1 MKKFLSSLVMTILL
15 SSCAVEK
22 EKLTENIG
30 KYVPPNIDDTNFK
43 NSTISNKNFDETWNS
58 VIDFVNDSF
67 FKIENLEKDSGLLT
81 LSFGAKEAEKFIDC
95 GDFEYTLFFTGEEFK
110 GSYIDYAKSGL
121 LAVLEA
127 KMNINIEKIDNES
140 TKISIN
146 TNYTYSTQ
154 HALGY
159 YDPKLNQTYS
169 FESGGY
175 QTIDVIN
182 PIKGSIPTRTCKSTN
197 FAENTIFKLSKVRI
211 LTIFISLSCLF
222 ERQYL

>member
-1 MKKFLSSLVMTILL
+1 MKKFLSTLVMTILL

-43 NSTISNKNFDETWNS
+43 NSVITNKDFDEAWTS
-58 VIDFVNDSF
+58 ITDFVNNSF

-81 LSFGAKEAEKFIDC
+81 LSFGSKEAENFIDC

-121 LAVLEA
+121 LAVLDA
-127 KMNINIEKIDNES
+127 KMNINIRKIDNES
-140 TKISIN
+140 TKISIY
-146 TNYTYSTQ
+146 TNYMYSTQ

-169 FESGGY
+169 FVSGGY
-175 QTIDVIN
+175 QTINVIN
-182 PIKGSIPTRTCKSTN
+182 PISGSLPTRTCKSTN
-197 FAENTIFKLSKVRI
+197 FAENTIFNVIK
-211 LTIFISLSCLF
+211 
-222 ERQYL
+222 

>member
-1 MKKFLSSLVMTILL
+1 MKKIFSSLVVTILL

-22 EKLTENIG
+22 EKLTENVG

-43 NSTISNKNFDETWNS
+43 NSVITNKNFDETWTS
-58 VIDFVNDSF
+58 VIDFVSNSF
-67 FKIENLEKDSGLLT
+67 FIIEDLDKDSGLLT
-81 LSFGAKEAEKFIDC
+81 LSFGSKEAENFIDC

-121 LAVLEA
+121 MAVLEA
-127 KMNINIEKIDNES
+127 EMNINIQKIDSES

-146 TNYTYSTQ
+146 TNYTYLTQ

-169 FESGGY
+169 FKSGGY

-182 PIKGSIPTRTCKSTN
+182 PISGSIPTRTCKSTN
-197 FAENTIFKLSKVRI
+197 FAENAIFNVIK
-211 LTIFISLSCLF
+211 
-222 ERQYL
+222 

>member
-1 MKKFLSSLVMTILL
+1 MKKILLSLVITILL

-22 EKLTENIG
+22 KKLTENVG
-30 KYVPPNIDDTNFK
+30 KYVPPNIDDINFK
-43 NSTISNKNFDETWNS
+43 NSVTTNKNFDDIWTS

-67 FKIENLEKDSGLLT
+67 FKIENLDKDSGLLT
-81 LSFGAKEAEKFIDC
+81 LSFGSKETENFIDC

-127 KMNINIEKIDNES
+127 KMNINIRKIDNES
-140 TKISIN
+140 TKININ
-146 TNYTYSTQ
+146 TNYTFSTQ

-169 FESGGY
+169 FESGSY

-197 FAENTIFKLSKVRI
+197 FAENAIFNVIK
-211 LTIFISLSCLF
+211 
-222 ERQYL
+222 

>member
-1 MKKFLSSLVMTILL
+1 MKKFLSYLSMITFLL
-15 SSCAVEK
+15 SCAVEK
-22 EKLTENIG
+22 EKLTENVG
-30 KYVPPNIDDTNFK
+30 KYFPPNIEDTNFK
-43 NSTISNKNFDETWNS
+43 NSIITNKSFDETWTS
-58 VIDFVNDSF
+58 LIDFVSDSF

-81 LSFGAKEAEKFIDC
+81 LSFGSNEVENFIDC
-95 GDFEYTLFFTGEEFK
+95 GDFEYTLFFTGEEFE

-127 KMNINIEKIDNES
+127 KMNINIRKIDNES

-146 TNYTYSTQ
+146 TKYTYSTQ

-159 YDPKLNQTYS
+159 YDPELNQTYS

-197 FAENTIFKLSKVRI
+197 FAENAI
-211 LTIFISLSCLF
+211 LNVI
-222 ERQYL
+222 Q

>member
-1 MKKFLSSLVMTILL
+1 MKKFLSSLVMTILI

-22 EKLTENIG
+22 ERLTENIG
-30 KYVPPNIDDTNFK
+30 KYVPPNIDKINFTN
-43 NSTISNKNFDETWNS
+43 SIIINKNFDETWTS

-67 FKIENLEKDSGLLT
+67 FKIENLEKDSGLLI
-81 LSFGAKEAEKFIDC
+81 LSFGSKEAEKFIDC

-127 KMNINIEKIDNES
+127 KMNINIEKIDNQS
-140 TKISIN
+140 TKISLN

-197 FAENTIFKLSKVRI
+197 FAEKAIFNLLK
-211 LTIFISLSCLF
+211 
-222 ERQYL
+222 

>member
-1 MKKFLSSLVMTILL
+1 MKKFLSSLVVTILL
-15 SSCAVEK
+15 SSCAVDK
-22 EKLTENIG
+22 KKLTENVG
-30 KYVPPNIDDTNFK
+30 KYDPPNIDDTNFK
-43 NSTISNKNFDETWNS
+43 NSLITNKDFEETWTS
-58 VIDFVNDSF
+58 LVDFVNDSF
-67 FKIENLEKDSGLLT
+67 FKIENLDKDSGLLT
-81 LSFGAKEAEKFIDC
+81 LSFGSKDAEKFIDC

-121 LAVLEA
+121 LAALEA
-127 KMNINIEKIDNES
+127 KMNIKLQKINNES
-140 TKISIN
+140 TKISII
-146 TNYTYSTQ
+146 TNYTFSTQ

-197 FAENTIFKLSKVRI
+197 FAENVIFNVLK
-211 LTIFISLSCLF
+211 
-222 ERQYL
+222 

>member
-1 MKKFLSSLVMTILL
+1 MNKFLSSLVMTILL

-43 NSTISNKNFDETWNS
+43 NSVITNKDFDEAWTS
-58 VIDFVNDSF
+58 ITDFVNNSF

-81 LSFGAKEAEKFIDC
+81 LSFGSKEAENFIDC

-127 KMNINIEKIDNES
+127 EMDVNIQKIDNE
-140 TKISIN
+140 TTEISIN
-146 TNYTYSTQ
+146 TNYKYSTQ

-197 FAENTIFKLSKVRI
+197 FAENAIFNLLK
-211 LTIFISLSCLF
+211 
-222 ERQYL
+222 

>member
-1 MKKFLSSLVMTILL
+1 MKRFLLSLFMTILL
-15 SSCAVEK
+15 SSCATKV
-22 EKLTENIG
+22 EKLTENVG

-43 NSTISNKNFDETWNS
+43 NSVIINKNFDETWTS
-58 VIDFVNDSF
+58 VIDFVSDSF
-67 FKIENLEKDSGLLT
+67 FKIENLDKDSGFLT
-81 LSFGAKEAEKFIDC
+81 LSFGSKGVEDFIDC

-127 KMNINIEKIDNES
+127 KMNINIQKIDNES

-146 TNYTYSTQ
+146 TNYTFSTQ

-169 FESGGY
+169 FVSGGY
-175 QTIDVIN
+175 QTINVIN
-182 PIKGSIPTRTCKSTN
+182 PISGSIPTRTCRSTN
-197 FAENTIFKLSKVRI
+197 FAENAIFDVIK
-211 LTIFISLSCLF
+211 
-222 ERQYL
+222 

>member
-43 NSTISNKNFDETWNS
+43 NYTITNKNFDETWNS

-67 FKIENLEKDSGLLT
+67 KIENLEKDSGLLT
-81 LSFGAKEAEKFIDC
+81 LSFGSKEAEKFIDC

-140 TKISIN
+140 TKLSIN
-146 TNYTYSTQ
+146 TNYKY
-154 HALGY
+154 
-159 YDPKLNQTYS
+159 LNT
-169 FESGGY
+169 
-175 QTIDVIN
+175 
-182 PIKGSIPTRTCKSTN
+182 TCTW
-197 FAENTIFKLSKVRI
+197 L
-211 LTIFISLSCLF
+211 L
-222 ERQYL
+222 

>member
-1 MKKFLSSLVMTILL
+1 MKRILSSLIMIILL
-15 SSCAVEK
+15 SSCSVEK
-22 EKLTENIG
+22 EKLTENVG
-30 KYVPPNIDDTNFK
+30 KYVPPNIEDTNFK
-43 NSTISNKNFDETWNS
+43 NSIITNKNFEETWTS

-81 LSFGAKEAEKFIDC
+81 LSFGSKEPENFIDC

-110 GSYIDYAKSGL
+110 GSYIDYVKSGL

-127 KMNINIEKIDNES
+127 KMNINIQKIDNES
-140 TKISIN
+140 TKITIN
-146 TNYTYSTQ
+146 TNYLFSTQ

-169 FESGGY
+169 FVSGGY

-182 PIKGSIPTRTCKSTN
+182 PISGSIPTRTCKSTN
-197 FAENTIFKLSKVRI
+197 FAENTIFKVIK
-211 LTIFISLSCLF
+211 
-222 ERQYL
+222 

>member
-1 MKKFLSSLVMTILL
+1 MKKFISSLVITIFI
-15 SSCAVEK
+15 SSCAVKK

-43 NSTISNKNFDETWNS
+43 SSIITNKNFEETWTS
-58 VIDFVNDSF
+58 IIDFVNDSF

-81 LSFGAKEAEKFIDC
+81 LSFGSKEAKNFIDC
-95 GDFEYTLFFTGEEFK
+95 GYFEYTLFFTGEEFK

-127 KMNINIEKIDNES
+127 KMNITLQKIDYES
-140 TKISIN
+140 TKVSIN

-169 FESGGY
+169 FVSGGY
-175 QTIDVIN
+175 QTINVIN

-197 FAENTIFKLSKVRI
+197 YAENAIFNVIK
-211 LTIFISLSCLF
+211 
-222 ERQYL
+222 

>member
-1 MKKFLSSLVMTILL
+1 MKKLLSSLVMTILF

-30 KYVPPNIDDTNFK
+30 YVPANIDDTNFK
-43 NSTISNKNFDETWNS
+43 NSVITNKNFDETWTS
-58 VIDFVNDSF
+58 VIDFVNNSF
-67 FKIENLEKDSGLLT
+67 FRIENLKKDSGLLT
-81 LSFGAKEAEKFIDC
+81 LSFGSKEAEKFIDC

-127 KMNINIEKIDNES
+127 KMDINIQKIDNES

-197 FAENTIFKLSKVRI
+197 FAENAI
-211 LTIFISLSCLF
+211 LNEIK
-222 ERQYL
+222 

>member
-1 MKKFLSSLVMTILL
+1 MKKFLSSLVITILL
-15 SSCAVEK
+15 SSCALEK
-22 EKLTENIG
+22 EKLTENVG
-30 KYVPPNIDDTNFK
+30 KYVPPNIDNTNFK
-43 NSTISNKNFDETWNS
+43 NSVITNKNVDETWNS

-81 LSFGAKEAEKFIDC
+81 LSFGSKQAESFIDC

-127 KMNINIEKIDNES
+127 EMNINIRKIDNES
-140 TKISIN
+140 SKISIN

-169 FESGGY
+169 FVSGGY

-197 FAENTIFKLSKVRI
+197 FAENAIFNVIK
-211 LTIFISLSCLF
+211 
-222 ERQYL
+222 

>member
-15 SSCAVEK
+15 SSCAVEV
-22 EKLTENIG
+22 EKIRENVG

-43 NSTISNKNFDETWNS
+43 NSVTTNKNFDETWTS
-58 VIDFVNDSF
+58 VIDFVSDSF
-67 FKIENLEKDSGLLT
+67 FKIENIEKDSGLLT
-81 LSFGAKEAEKFIDC
+81 LSFGSKEAENFIDC

-127 KMNINIEKIDNES
+127 KMNINIRKIDSES

-146 TNYTYSTQ
+146 TNYTFSTQ

-169 FESGGY
+169 FVSGGY
-175 QTIDVIN
+175 QTINVIN
-182 PIKGSIPTRTCKSTN
+182 PISGSIPTRTCRSTN
-197 FAENTIFKLSKVRI
+197 FAENTIFDVIK
-211 LTIFISLSCLF
+211 
-222 ERQYL
+222 

>member
-1 MKKFLSSLVMTILL
+1 MKKILSNFAVIALL

-22 EKLTENIG
+22 EKLKENVG

-43 NSTISNKNFDETWNS
+43 NTLVTNKKFDETWTS
-58 VIDFVNDSF
+58 VIDFVKDSF
-67 FKIENLEKDSGLLT
+67 FKIENIDKDSGLLT
-81 LSFGAKEAEKFIDC
+81 LSFGPKEPEKFIDC

-127 KMNINIEKIDNES
+127 KMNITIQKIDYES
-140 TKISIN
+140 TNVIIN

-169 FESGGY
+169 FVSGGY

-197 FAENTIFKLSKVRI
+197 FAENAIFNLIK
-211 LTIFISLSCLF
+211 
-222 ERQYL
+222 

>member
-1 MKKFLSSLVMTILL
+1 MKKILSSLVMTILL

-22 EKLTENIG
+22 EKLTENVG
-30 KYVPPNIDDTNFK
+30 KYVPPNIEDNNFK
-43 NSTISNKNFDETWNS
+43 NSIITNKNFDETWTS

-81 LSFGAKEAEKFIDC
+81 LSFGSKEAEKFIDC

-110 GSYIDYAKSGL
+110 GSYIDYVKSGL

-127 KMNINIEKIDNES
+127 KMNINIQKIDNES

-146 TNYTYSTQ
+146 TNYTFSTQ

-169 FESGGY
+169 FVSGGY
-175 QTIDVIN
+175 QKINVIN
-182 PIKGSIPTRTCKSTN
+182 PISGSIPTRTCKSTN
-197 FAENTIFKLSKVRI
+197 FAENAIFNAIK
-211 LTIFISLSCLF
+211 
-222 ERQYL
+222 

>member
-1 MKKFLSSLVMTILL
+1 MKKFISSLVITIFI
-15 SSCAVEK
+15 SSCAVKK

-43 NSTISNKNFDETWNS
+43 SSIITNKNFEETWTS
-58 VIDFVNDSF
+58 IIDFVNDSF
-67 FKIENLEKDSGLLT
+67 FKIENLDKESGLLE
-81 LSFGAKEAEKFIDC
+81 LSFGSKEAENFIDC
-95 GDFEYTLFFTGEEFK
+95 GYFEYTLFFTGEEFK

-127 KMNINIEKIDNES
+127 KMNITLQKIDYES
-140 TKISIN
+140 TNVSIN

-159 YDPKLNQTYS
+159 YDPKLNQTYN
-169 FESGGY
+169 FVSGGY
-175 QTIDVIN
+175 QTINVIN

-197 FAENTIFKLSKVRI
+197 FAENAIFNVIK
-211 LTIFISLSCLF
+211 
-222 ERQYL
+222 

>member
-1 MKKFLSSLVMTILL
+1 MKKFLSSLVMTVLL

-30 KYVPPNIDDTNFK
+30 KYVPPNIDNTNFK

-58 VIDFVNDSF
+58 LLDFVNDSF

-127 KMNINIEKIDNES
+127 KMNVNIEKIDNES
-140 TKISIN
+140 SKISIN

-197 FAENTIFKLSKVRI
+197 FAENVIFNVI
-211 LTIFISLSCLF
+211 N
-222 ERQYL
+222 